1 MEHADKLELHYY
13 FTDDSHNIDAIIR
26 NRCEAEILAIL
37 IEAADILNMDV
48 TVNSEAYAEGGFREF
63 WKLLGSHGNQITI
76 LLAIV
81 SILLSRIP
89 ISDPEIEALEKE
101 IKQLTI
107 EEKKLNIQKLK
118 LELQEKPV
126 DDIDQTVIKKAASYV
141 DKSLK
146 FVKRR
151 SNLYSHLTGYH
162 KVQKIGFNILDNN
175 FEPLESERIIDR
187 VNFKK
192 FILSSNKLNSEI
204 DESAVIEIVSPVL
217 KEGRYRWKGIY
228 EETTITFDM
237 LDAQFKED
245 VLLEKVAFKHGS
257 TITCV
262 LRIGR
267 ELDEVGDIKITGYAV
282 STVLEISDGSDV
294 SETMQGKRY
303 LHTKKLRDSQGDLF
317 A

>member
-1 MEHADKLELHYY
+1 MGCADKLELHYY
-13 FTDDSHNIDAIIR
+13 FADDSHNIDAVVR

-37 IEAADILNMDV
+37 IEAADILNIDV
-48 TVNSEAYAEGGFREF
+48 SVNSEAFSEGGFREF
-63 WKLLGSHGNQITI
+63 WRLLGTHGNQITI

-81 SILLSRIP
+81 SIILSRVP
-89 ISDPEIEALEKE
+89 VSDPEIEALEKE

-126 DDIDQTVIKKAASYV
+126 EKIDKTLVRKAASYV

-151 SNLYSHLTGYH
+151 SNLYSHLNGYH
-162 KVQKIGFNILDNN
+162 KVKKVGFNVLSEG
-175 FEPLESERIIDR
+175 FEPIDNERIIER
-187 VNFKK
+187 VDFKK

-204 DESAVIEIVSPVL
+204 DDSAMIEIVSPVL

-228 EETTITFDM
+228 EEKTITFDM

-267 ELDEVGDIKITGYAV
+267 ELDEVGDVKVTGYAV
-282 STVLEISDGSDV
+282 STVLEISDGVDV
-294 SETMQGKRY
+294 SKTPQGNRY

>member
-1 MEHADKLELHYY
+1 MSHADKLELHYY
-13 FTDDSHNIDAIIR
+13 FTDDSHNIDAVIR

-37 IEAADILNMDV
+37 IEAADILSIDIS
-48 TVNSEAYAEGGFREF
+48 VNSEAYAEGGFREF
-63 WKLLGSHGNQITI
+63 WRLLGAHGNQITI
-76 LLAIV
+76 LLVII
-81 SILLSRIP
+81 SIILSRVP
-89 ISDPEIEALEKE
+89 VSDPEIEALEKE

-126 DDIDQTVIKKAASYV
+126 EKIDKAVIGMAASYV

-151 SNLYSHLTGYH
+151 SNLYAHLNRYH
-162 KVQKIGFNILDNN
+162 KVKKVGFNILGKD
-175 FEPLESERIIDR
+175 FEPIDNESIIDR
-187 VNFKK
+187 IDFKK
-192 FILSSNKLNSEI
+192 FILSSNKLNSEV

-228 EETTITFDM
+228 EEKTITFDM

-257 TITCV
+257 AITCV

-267 ELDEVGDIKITGYAV
+267 ELDEVGDVKVTGYAV
-282 STVLEISDGSDV
+282 STVLEISDGVDV
-294 SETMQGKRY
+294 SKTSQGNRY
-303 LHTKKLRDSQGDLF
+303 LHTKNLRDSQGDLF

>member
-1 MEHADKLELHYY
+1 MDHADKLELHYY
-13 FTDDSHNIDAIIR
+13 FTDDSHNIDAVVR

-37 IEAADILNMDV
+37 IEAADILRIDIS
-48 TVNSEAYAEGGFREF
+48 VNSEAYAEGGFREF
-63 WKLLGSHGNQITI
+63 WRLIGTHGNQITI

-81 SILLSRIP
+81 SIILSRIP
-89 ISDPEIEALEKE
+89 VNDPEIEALEKE

-107 EEKKLNIQKLK
+107 EEKKLNIQRLK
-118 LELQEKPV
+118 LELQEKSV
-126 DDIDQTVIKKAASYV
+126 EKIDKAVINKAASYV
-141 DKSLK
+141 DKNLK

-151 SNLYSHLTGYH
+151 SNLYSHLIGYYR
-162 KVQKIGFNILDNN
+162 VNKIGFNILGKG
-175 FEPLESERIIDR
+175 FEPFDNERVIDR
-187 VNFKK
+187 VNFKR
-192 FILSSNKLNSEI
+192 FILSSNKLNSEV

-228 EETTITFDM
+228 EEKTITFDM

-257 TITCV
+257 AITCV

-282 STVLEISDGSDV
+282 STVLEISDGVEISKT
-294 SETMQGKRY
+294 SQGNRY
-303 LHTKKLRDSQGDLF
+303 LHTKNLKGSQGDLF